1 MTTRLR
7 AQFPDLADALEAM
20 AASERAALV
29 ERVASEAAS
38 IAGVVVPDGSTV
50 AIGQW
55 AAELDEAG
63 WTIDSAGDPAQDPT
77 SFRRARAAFAVRD
90 ARAARERPEAAA
102 ESLYESVVAMGPL
115 AVRAHLA

>member
-20 AASERAALV
+20 AASERAAFV

-50 AIGQW
+50 AIGSGPPNW
-55 AAELDEAG
+55 TRPAG
-63 WTIDSAGDPAQDPT
+63 Q
-77 SFRRARAAFAVRD
+77 
-90 ARAARERPEAAA
+90 
-102 ESLYESVVAMGPL
+102 
-115 AVRAHLA
+115 